1 MFTSSLRASRQSL
14 ARATRQSNTA
24 ALRRTFVAPTATRQA
39 DMVQDMYLRELK
51 AYKAPPVK
59 AGDAEQHV
67 QKFKMPAAPK
77 SPEEADM
84 ASELK
89 AYEDQAVE
97 VEGASTGGQEGAAVE
112 KDWFE
117 EPEEEEDVKH

>member
-1 MFTSSLRASRQSL
+1 
-14 ARATRQSNTA
+14 
-24 ALRRTFVAPTATRQA
+24 
-39 DMVQDMYLRELK
+39 MVQDMYLRELK

-59 AGDAEQHV
+59 PSDADAHV
-67 QKFKMPAAPK
+67 QKFNMPKSPP
-77 SPEEADM
+77 SPEEADI

-97 VEGASTGGQEGAAVE
+97 VEGANAGGAEEGGAAVE
-112 KDWFE
+112 QDWFE